1 MTQAALLEAL
11 NWRYATKVFD
21 PEKIIPADLWSTLEQ
36 SLVLTPS
43 SFGLQPWKFLIV
55 QDKELREKLVPH
67 AWNQRQVA
75 DCSHLVIFLVKKALS
90 NADIDAFL
98 ERQIAVRGGS
108 MEELAAYR
116 GMMVG
121 FRANAEKEGWLGS
134 WAKLQSYIALGQLMT
149 SAAVLGVDACPMEG
163 FVAPKFD
170 EVLGLEGSGYTTA
183 VLCPLGYRSAADKY
197 AGLPKVRFEA
207 NDVVEYR

>member
-11 NWRYATKVFD
+11 NWRYATKAFD
-21 PEKIIPADLWSTLEQ
+21 PGKVIPADLWSTLEQ

-75 DCSHLVIFLVKKALS
+75 DCSHLVIFLVKKAMS
-90 NADIDAFL
+90 DADIDAFL

-108 MEELAAYR
+108 MEALAGYR
-116 GMMVG
+116 NVMAG
-121 FRANAEKEGWLGS
+121 FRANAEKEGWLGN
-134 WAKLQSYIALGQLMT
+134 WAKLQSYIALGQPHDLRCRPRAWMLARWRAL
-149 SAAVLGVDACPMEG
+149 SLRSSIEI
-163 FVAPKFD
+163 
-170 EVLGLEGSGYTTA
+170 LGLEGSGYTTA
-183 VLCPLGYRSAADKY
+183 VACPF
-197 AGLPKVRFEA
+197 GLSLR
-207 NDVVEYR
+207 RR